1 MYITNTTDRSTVR
14 VVRTKD
20 LKSIFTN
27 MNILAA
33 RYIQLFRR
41 KKKNRICKL
50 PDVALLNIIEYLGVN
65 EILRLRLTCSRLYVL
80 CNGSQFFQRVKINCY
95 LLYTY
100 KSKKI
105 KDFLETHE
113 SHLSLDLRY
122 FGVLNLN
129 LLLPNIVN
137 VECLGIEVRYL
148 QDICDKC
155 WNLRKLEIYLV
166 ASSALIDDS
175 SHLLQMDATRHFS
188 EKIDFTCLSK
198 LHQLDELV
206 FKVITS
212 DGFGKCTRRDI
223 FARWHLKPTLL
234 FDILSS
240 TKAIT
245 KISFLGQFFICGR
258 LKLEQAEF
266 KTLEAIEKFFKN
278 LNRLKSWHLQAIC
291 NEHSEYTVMF
301 PQIIKELYYRDDC
314 VRSRLDHSACKGF
327 LKLENL
333 VNIEKLVID
342 HNSFLRLSAVNFP
355 SLLKLEIYQYFT
367 YFQLDVIDSKAI
379 SLPQLKHL
387 RLNQVYAGNIR
398 FYKPLFTPNLE
409 TLTLDTEI
417 GVTDALLS
425 YIFNNCIALRELSI
439 VLNKSSKS
447 ETKISGSLLK
457 SMVTSSLRLK
467 IRFSKFLEFDVVLSS
482 KSFDEHL
489 YRIRK
494 GITII

>member
-1 MYITNTTDRSTVR
+1 
-14 VVRTKD
+14 
-20 LKSIFTN
+20 

-65 EILRLRLTCSRLYVL
+65 DILRLRLTCSRLYFL
-80 CNGSQFFQRVKINCY
+80 CNGSNFFQRVKINCK

-100 KSKKI
+100 KSKKM
-105 KDFLETHE
+105 KDFLKKHE
-113 SHLSLDLRY
+113 SYLSLDLRY
-122 FGVLNLN
+122 FDVINFN

-137 VECLGIEVRYL
+137 VECLGVEVKYL
-148 QDICDKC
+148 QDICESC
-155 WNLRKLEIYLV
+155 SNLRKLEIYLV
-166 ASSALIDDS
+166 ASSALMDDN

-188 EKIDFTCLSK
+188 KKINFTCLSK
-198 LHQLDELV
+198 LHHLGELV
-206 FKVITS
+206 FKVIMS

-234 FDILSS
+234 FNILNS

-245 KISFLGQFFICGR
+245 KISFLGQFYICGR
-258 LKLEQAEF
+258 LELEQSEF
-266 KTLEAIEKFFKN
+266 KALKPIEEILKN
-278 LNRLKSWHLQAIC
+278 LNRLTSWHLHAIC
-291 NEHSEYTVMF
+291 NEHSEYTLMF
-301 PQIIKELYYRDDC
+301 PQIIKELHYRDDC

-342 HNSFLRLSAVNFP
+342 HNSFLRLSTVNFP
-355 SLLKLEIYQYFT
+355 NLLKLEIYQFFT
-367 YFQLDVIDSKAI
+367 YFQLGLIDTKVI
-379 SLPQLKHL
+379 SLPQLKYLH
-387 RLNQVYAGNIR
+387 LNQVYGGDIR
-398 FYKPLFTPNLE
+398 FYKPLFTPSLE
-409 TLTLDTEI
+409 RLTLDTEI

-425 YIFNNCIALRELSI
+425 YIFNKCIALRELI
-439 VLNKSSKS
+439 IILNKSSKS

-457 SMVTSSLRLK
+457 SVVASSLCLK

-489 YRIRK
+489 CRIRK
-494 GITII
+494 GIVII